1 MHIDQRD
8 VYKTLWK
15 CRDFELS
22 TLWQRSIMLGVF
34 MVASYTGYGA
44 WALQAASSGA
54 NASWECIHLVS
65 MGICWIGAVFASLWI
80 MMSKGSK
87 AWYERYEAAINA
99 FADRDCSS
107 AFELPSV
114 KRDAGFKICW
124 QEETE
129 KKVPQVDCSLLTVHA
144 GGFSPSKIAV
154 LIGIASLAGWLFLMA
169 VHLLAIVIGQCRF
182 ISLVNGCALEI
193 AALAVA
199 CCAMSVAVVWAS
211 ARSST
216 I

>member
-1 MHIDQRD
+1 MRIDHRD

-44 WALQAASSGA
+44 WVLQTASSEA
-54 NASWECIHLVS
+54 NVSWECTHLVS
-65 MGICWIGAVFASLWI
+65 IGICWIGIIFASLWI

-87 AWYERYEAAINA
+87 AWYERYEAAISA
-99 FADRDCSS
+99 FADRECSS
-107 AFELPSV
+107 AFEFPSV
-114 KRDAGFKICW
+114 KMDAGFKICW

-129 KKVPQVDCSLLTVHA
+129 QRVPHVDCSLTSVHA
-144 GGFSPSKIAV
+144 GGFSPSKTAI
-154 LIGIASLAGWLFLMA
+154 LIGIVSLAGWVLLMA
-169 VHLLAIVIGQCRF
+169 IHLLAICLGQNRCTS
-182 ISLVNGCALEI
+182 IVNGCALEI
-193 AALAVA
+193 ALLLIV
-199 CCAMSVAVVWAS
+199 CCAISVALVWS
-211 ARSST
+211 QGRSPT